1 MLSKLIST
9 VLAFFTAVSNF
20 SGIFLRVAD
29 IEPPAGDFTPVLRFT
44 AVSDTHIEFPGDVR
58 CQRMAKMLK
67 TSYAIAQADEHY
79 KNLDG
84 VMFAGDITDSGTG
97 IQFLTFQSILNAG
110 LKEGTQ
116 PMVIVA
122 KSHDG
127 NTYQKDALEFYE
139 SLSGL
144 TTDFHYVLNGFHFIG
159 ISTTHDRDTDVKYTQ
174 TQLDWLDAQLTQ
186 AVADDPLKPVFVT
199 HHEHVADTVYGSR
212 ESLGEGWSTPEF
224 YGILARYPQVVD
236 FSGHSHYP
244 LNDPR
249 SIWQG
254 DFTALGTSSLNY
266 FEFTVDDV
274 RTVHPKNNKKAAQ
287 MWVVEADANNRV
299 RLRGYD
305 LIADAFV
312 CEYLVENP
320 SDKNSFA
327 YTPEQMAA
335 NSSAPVFV
343 ENTQVKTKKLITGTY
358 RVDIPAARSTDDQ
371 IIFIYRVYI
380 LDESGNPVSNFWEL
394 SGYYFT
400 PPPETVN
407 VNIGK
412 LNKGSYTL
420 KIVAENAYGKQSEPI
435 IKTLAVK

>member
-1 MLSKLIST
+1 MLSKLISAA
-9 VLAFFTAVSNF
+9 LALFTAVSNF
-20 SGIFLRVAD
+20 AGLFTRVAD
-29 IEPPAGDFTPVLRFT
+29 IEPPAGDFVPVLRFT
-44 AVSDTHIEFPGDVR
+44 AVSDVHIEIPGDVR
-58 CQRMAKMLK
+58 CRRMAKMLK

-79 KNLDG
+79 KKLDG
-84 VMFAGDITDSGTG
+84 VLFAGDITDSGMG
-97 IQFLTFQSILNAG
+97 IQYLAFQSIMNAG
-110 LKEGTQ
+110 LKAETQ

-122 KSHDG
+122 KSHDCKTQG
-127 NTYQKDALEFYE
+127 KDALDFYE

-174 TQLDWLDAQLTQ
+174 TQLGWLDAQLAQ
-186 AVADDPLKPVFVT
+186 AIADDPAKPIFVT
-199 HHEHVADTVYGSR
+199 HHEHVANTVYGSR

-224 YGILARYPQVVD
+224 YDILARYPQVVD

-287 MWVVEADANNRV
+287 MWVAEADANNRV

-312 CEYLVENP
+312 CEYLIENP
-320 SDKNSFA
+320 SDKSTFA

-335 NSSAPVFV
+335 NSAVPVFA
-343 ENTQVKTKKLITGTY
+343 EGTAAKTKKLLDGTY
-358 RVDIPAARSTDDQ
+358 RVDIPAAQSTDEK
-371 IIFIYRVYI
+371 IVFLYRVFV
-380 LDESGNPVSNFWEL
+380 LDEAGNPINDFWEL

-400 PPPETVN
+400 PPPETVC

-412 LNKGSYTL
+412 LEKGTYQL
-420 KIVAENAYGKQSEPI
+420 KIIAENAYGMQSEPV
-435 IKTLAVK
+435 TQNLTVK

>member
-9 VLAFFTAVSNF
+9 ALALFTVVSNF
-20 SGIFLRVAD
+20 AGLFTRPAK
-29 IEPPAGDFTPVLRFT
+29 IEPPSDNFIPVLRFT
-44 AVSDTHIEFPGDVR
+44 VVSDVHIQFPGDVR

-67 TSYAIAQADEHY
+67 TSYAVAQADPHY
-79 KNLDG
+79 NKLDG
-84 VMFAGDITDSGTG
+84 VMFAGDITDKGLG
-97 IQFLTFQSILNAG
+97 IEYLAFQSIINAG
-110 LKEGTQ
+110 VKDETQ

-122 KSHDG
+122 KSHDC
-127 NTYQKDALEFYE
+127 NTYQKDALTFFE

-144 TTDFHYVLNGFHFIG
+144 TTDFHHVLNGFHFIG
-159 ISTTHDRDTDVKYTQ
+159 ISTTHDKDTDVKYTAE
-174 TQLDWLDAQLTQ
+174 QLSWLNVQLAQ
-186 AVADDPLKPVFVT
+186 AAAENPAKPIFVT

-212 ESLGEGWSTPEF
+212 EALGEGWGTPEF
-224 YGILARYPQVVD
+224 YDILAPYPQVVD

-254 DFTALGTSSLNY
+254 DFTALGTASLNY

-305 LIADAFV
+305 LIANVFV
-312 CEYLVENP
+312 CEYLIEKP
-320 SDKNSFA
+320 SDTSTFA

-335 NSSAPVFV
+335 TSAAPVFA
-343 ENTQVKTKKLITGTY
+343 EGTAAKMKKLLDGTY
-358 RVDIPAARSTDDQ
+358 RVDIPAAQSTDEK
-371 IIFIYRVYI
+371 IVFLYRVFV
-380 LDESGNPVSNFWEL
+380 LDETGNPAGDFWAL

-400 PPPETVN
+400 PPPETVS
-407 VNIGK
+407 VHIGK
-412 LNKGSYTL
+412 LEKGTYQL
-420 KIVAENAYGKQSEPI
+420 KIVAENAYSMQSEPI
-435 IKTLAVK
+435 TQTLTVK